1 MTTNQLRHDLHDL
14 AGEIDMVDLLDRS
27 LSTSR
32 RIARRRR
39 IVAAA
44 ATAAAI
50 LAIAG
55 TAFAVGPIGGPAPTP
70 ADGTQPA
77 SPSITAS
84 PSRPTAPSPS
94 VQASP
99 SLSGSERPAPT
110 LAELGNATISVPT
123 LDDCTGTRVFVNFV
137 SPIPSVGDGRTSE
150 AYLVS
155 AVVGDLYR
163 DGRSFT
169 AALISCAT
177 GGPIHSSE
185 ILVLEWGTGATVL
198 TRDVV
203 AQSGVSGEIITNLR
217 LTSDRRVEAEFTLTT
232 VSPAQ
237 PVWRSFVWN
246 GTVFVQAFG
255 S

>member
-1 MTTNQLRHDLHDL
+1 MTSDQLRHDLHDL

-55 TAFAVGPIGGPAPTP
+55 TAFAVGPIGGPAPPP

-84 PSRPTAPSPS
+84 PSPS

-185 ILVLEWGTGATVL
+185 ILVLERGTGATLL

-237 PVWRSFVWN
+237 PVWRSFGWN
-246 GTVFVQAFG
+246 GTVFVQEFG